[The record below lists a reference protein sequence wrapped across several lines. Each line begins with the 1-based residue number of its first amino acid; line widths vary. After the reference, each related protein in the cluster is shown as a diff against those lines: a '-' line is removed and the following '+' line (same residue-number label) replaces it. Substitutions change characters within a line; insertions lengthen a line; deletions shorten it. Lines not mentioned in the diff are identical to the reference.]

1 MKRVLSR
8 MVVAS
13 GLMLGLSIT
22 TTISFAAGGPAGPA
36 KPDAAKGAQLFDQ
49 GDPSRGIIACASCH
63 GAAGNSTIP
72 ANPNL
77 AAQPH
82 EYLAKQLHDFQV
94 QPGAK
99 LPVRKGPQ
107 GAPTPM
113 TAMSQALTP
122 ADIQNVAL
130 FLAQQPLKEPATAGY
145 EKLVEH
151 GQKLWRAGA
160 ADRGLPACAACHSA
174 NGAGLPGQ
182 YPRLSGQ
189 FPAYIEAQL
198 KLFRSGDRANS
209 QPMHDITVRMSDDDI
224 KAVAD
229 YAAGLR

>member
-1 MKRVLSR
+1 M
-8 MVVAS
+8 
-13 GLMLGLSIT
+13 
-22 TTISFAAGGPAGPA
+22 
-36 KPDAAKGAQLFDQ
+36 FDQ
-49 GDPSRGIIACASCH
+49 GDATRGIIACATCH

-94 QPGAK
+94 QQGAK
-99 LPVRKGPQ
+99 LPLRKGPQ

-122 ADIQNVAL
+122 ADIQNLAL
-130 FLAQQPLKEPATAGY
+130 YLAQQPLKEPATAGY
-145 EKLVEH
+145 KNLVEH
-151 GQKLWRAGA
+151 GQRLWRAGA
-160 ADRGLPACAACHSA
+160 AERGLPACAACHSP
-174 NGAGLPGQ
+174 NGAGLPAQ

-189 FPAYIEAQL
+189 FPAYIEEQL

-209 QPMHDITVRMSDDDI
+209 APMHDIAARMTDDDI

>member
-1 MKRVLSR
+1 

-13 GLMLGLSIT
+13 GLMLGPSI
-22 TTISFAAGGPAGPA
+22 TTISFAADGPAGPV

-49 GDPSRGIIACASCH
+49 GDAARGIIACATCH

-94 QPGAK
+94 QQGAK
-99 LPVRKGPQ
+99 LPSRKGPQ
-107 GAPTPM
+107 GEPTPM
-113 TAMSQALTP
+113 TAMSQALTA

-130 FLAQQPLKEPATAGY
+130 YLAQQPLKEPATAGY
-145 EKLVEH
+145 KNLVEQ

-160 ADRGLPACAACHSA
+160 AERGLPACAACHSP

-189 FPAYIEAQL
+189 FPAYIEEQL
-198 KLFRSGDRANS
+198 KLFRSGDRGNS
-209 QPMHDITVRMSDDDI
+209 APMHDIAVRMTDDDI